1 MSLRTALA
9 KISWVAAFL
18 AMISPGWADSD
29 SARAAELR
37 GDFSA
42 AANAWGKVADKA
54 KGDARIEALLSRV
67 QALRELGQH
76 KIVMETL
83 AELEE
88 EAKSTGAELRVAEV
102 QAAQGASVMFS
113 RQAADAE
120 ALLRTALA
128 TARKLKARG
137 LIAQVQNDLGVLLS
151 GTGDKAGAVAAL
163 AESASLAAKYGSPEL
178 AVRARRNLADA
189 RMNAGD
195 FPAARKELDTALRA
209 ARSLPEGHER
219 AFLLLGLAHL
229 SERLFHEEPAH
240 DNAMRRRAFELD
252 AEAVKIA
259 TTIGDERVLSLALG
273 HQGSLYEF
281 EKKLPEALALTR
293 RALELAQR
301 VRSADSLYR
310 WQWQSGRIL
319 ASQGERDV
327 AIEAYR
333 RAVATLEGIRNDV
346 AIRHGNRNAGSS
358 YRQVVG
364 AVYYELAD
372 LLLQRADGIKDAG
385 EFQTVLREARATAEA
400 LKSAELEDYFQDDCV
415 NLLRSKQRNVE
426 NLSEKAAVL
435 YILPLPS
442 RTELL
447 LSLPGTKEKPGRIER
462 IKVPTSEPQLTEIV
476 RRFRLNLE
484 IRTTN
489 EFLEQSRQLYKLL
502 IEPVESL
509 LKSHGIDTLVFVPD
523 GALRTIPMSA
533 LNDGEKF
540 LVEKYSIAVSPG
552 LDLMESGPAGLRT
565 PRMMISGLTDAVQN
579 FQALP
584 AVQREVER
592 LGKLYPQNETLMNND
607 FMKVRVTEKFTGEPF
622 TIVHIA
628 SHGHIDSDVRKSFV
642 LTHADKL
649 TLDDLEK
656 LIRPGQLADKPLELL
671 TLSACQTAAGDDRAA
686 LGLGGVAVKA
696 GARSAFATL
705 WCVND
710 EASAMLIA
718 DFYTELT
725 APAGNTKA
733 QALQTAQRRLL
744 ANPRYAH
751 PCFWAPYLI
760 IGNWL

>member
-9 KISWVAAFL
+9 KISWVAAVL
-18 AMISPGWADSD
+18 VMGASAWADAD
-29 SARAAELR
+29 SARAAAQR
-37 GDFSA
+37 GDFSTA
-42 AANAWGKVADKA
+42 ASEWSNVARKE

-76 KIVMETL
+76 KIALETL
-83 AELEE
+83 ADLEE
-88 EAKSTGAELRVAEV
+88 AAKSSGAELRVAEV
-102 QAAQGASVMFS
+102 QAAQGASMMFS

-120 ALLRTALA
+120 ELLRTALA
-128 TARKLKARG
+128 TAKKLKARG
-137 LIAQVQNDLGVLLS
+137 LVAQVQNDLGILLS
-151 GTGDKAGAVAAL
+151 GTGEKAGAVTAF
-163 AESASLAAKYGSPEL
+163 AEAASLAAKSGPPEL
-178 AVRARRNLADA
+178 AARAQRNLADA
-189 RMNAGD
+189 RLTAGD
-195 FPAARKELDTALRA
+195 FPAARKALDAAVRA
-209 ARSLPEGHER
+209 ARALPEGHGR
-219 AFLLLGLAHL
+219 AFLLLALARTC
-229 SERLFHEEPAH
+229 ERIFHEDPPH

-293 RALELAQR
+293 RALDLAQR
-301 VRSADSLYR
+301 TRSADSLYR

-358 YRQVVG
+358 YRQAVG

-372 LLLQRADGIKDAG
+372 LLLQRADGVKDAG
-385 EFQTVLREARATAEA
+385 EFQTVLREARATAES

-426 NLSEKAAVL
+426 NLSEKAVVL
-435 YILPLPS
+435 YILPLPT

-447 LSLPGTKEKPGRIER
+447 LSLPGTKDKPARIER
-462 IKVPTSEPQLTEIV
+462 YKAQIGDLELTNMV

-489 EFLEQSRQLYKLL
+489 EFLEQAQQLYKLL
-502 IEPVESL
+502 IEPVESQ
-509 LKSHGIDTLVFVPD
+509 LKTHGIDTLVFVPD
-523 GALRTIPMSA
+523 GALRTVPMAA
-533 LNDGEKF
+533 LHDGEKF
-540 LVEKYSIAVSPG
+540 LIEKYSIAVSPG
-552 LDLMESGPAGLRT
+552 LDLMETGPAGLRA
-565 PRMMISGLTDAVQN
+565 PRMMINGLTDAVQS

-584 AVQREVER
+584 AVQKEVDR

-607 FMKVRVTEKFTGEPF
+607 FMKVRVTEKFTGAPF

-656 LIRPGQLADKPLELL
+656 LIRPGQLADRPLELL

-710 EASAMLIA
+710 EASAELVA
-718 DFYTELT
+718 DFYTGLS
-725 APAGNTKA
+725 ARDGRTKA
-733 QALQTAQRRLL
+733 QALQSAQRRLL

>member
-1 MSLRTALA
+1 MAL
-9 KISWVAAFL
+9 
-18 AMISPGWADSD
+18 PTWADAD
-29 SARAAELR
+29 TARAAAAR
-37 GDFSA
+37 GDFSTA
-42 AANAWGKVADKA
+42 AAGWGKVADDA
-54 KGDARIEALLSRV
+54 KGVQRVEALLSRV
-67 QALRELGQH
+67 QALREIGQH
-76 KIVMETL
+76 KILLETL
-83 AELEE
+83 GQLEE
-88 EAKSTGAELRVAEV
+88 EAKTIGGEMLLAEV
-102 QAAQGASVMFS
+102 QAAQGASLMFS

-120 ALLRTALA
+120 PLLRKALES
-128 TARKLKARG
+128 ARKLKARG
-137 LIAQVQNDLGVLLS
+137 LIAQVQNDIGILLS
-151 GTGDKAGAVAAL
+151 GTGDKAGAVTAL
-163 AESASLAAKYGSPEL
+163 AESAALAVKYGSPEL
-178 AVRARRNLADA
+178 AAHAKRNLAEA
-189 RMNAGD
+189 RMTAGD
-195 FPAARKELDTALRA
+195 FPAARKEMDAAVRA
-209 ARSLPEGHER
+209 ARALPEGHER
-219 AFLLLGLAHL
+219 AFLLLGLAHAF
-229 SERLFHEEPAH
+229 ERIFHEEPAH

-252 AEAVKIA
+252 VEAAKLA
-259 TTIGDERVLSLALG
+259 TAIGDERVLAWALG

-301 VRSADSLYR
+301 TQSVDSLYR

-319 ASQGERDV
+319 ASQGERDT
-327 AIEAYR
+327 AIDAYR

-372 LLLQRADGIKDAG
+372 LLLQRADGIKDAA

-426 NLSEKAAVL
+426 NLSDKAAVL

-462 IKVPTSEPQLTEIV
+462 FKVQIGDAELTDTV
-476 RRFRLNLE
+476 RHFRLNLE

-489 EFLEQSRQLYKLL
+489 EFLEQAQQLYKLL
-502 IEPVESL
+502 IEPVEPL

-523 GALRTIPMSA
+523 GALRTIPMAA
-533 LNDGEKF
+533 LQDGEKF
-540 LVEKYSIAVSPG
+540 LIEKYSIAVSPG
-552 LDLMESGPAGLRT
+552 LDLMETGPAGLRA
-565 PRMMISGLTDAVQN
+565 PRMMINGLTDAVQN

-584 AVQREVER
+584 AVQKEVER
-592 LGKLYPQNETLMNND
+592 LEKLYPQNETLMNGQ
-607 FMKVRVTEKFTGEPF
+607 FMKVRVTEKFSGEPF

-656 LIRPGQLADKPLELL
+656 LIRPGQLADRPLELL

-710 EASAMLIA
+710 EASAQLVA
-718 DFYTELT
+718 DFYTGLS
-725 APAGNTKA
+725 ARDGRTKA
-733 QALQTAQRRLL
+733 QALQSAQRRLL

>member
-1 MSLRTALA
+1 MLA
-9 KISWVAAFL
+9 
-18 AMISPGWADSD
+18 PTWADAD
-29 SARAAELR
+29 IARAAAQR
-37 GDFSA
+37 GDFSTA
-42 AANAWGKVADKA
+42 AAEWGKVADAA
-54 KGDARIEALLSRV
+54 KGDARIEALLSRL
-67 QALRELGQH
+67 QALGELGQH
-76 KIVMETL
+76 KIALETL

-88 EAKSTGAELRVAEV
+88 EAKSSGAELRLAEV
-102 QAAQGASVMFS
+102 EAAQGASVMFS
-113 RQAADAE
+113 RQAADSE
-120 ALLRTALA
+120 PLLRKALA
-128 TARKLKARG
+128 TAKKLKAHG
-137 LIAQVQNDLGVLLS
+137 LVAQVQNDLGILLL
-151 GTGDKAGAVAAL
+151 GTGDKAGAVVAL
-163 AESASLAAKYGSPEL
+163 VESAALAAKYGSPEL
-178 AVRARRNLADA
+178 AARAKRNLADA
-189 RMNAGD
+189 RISAGD
-195 FPAARKELDTALRA
+195 FPAARKEMDAAVRA
-209 ARSLPEGHER
+209 ARALPEGHDR
-219 AFLLLGLAHL
+219 AFLLIGLAKIF
-229 SERLFHEEPAH
+229 ERYFHEEPAH

-252 AEAVKIA
+252 AEAVKLA
-259 TTIGDERVLSLALG
+259 SAIGDDRALSWALG
-273 HQGSLYEF
+273 NQGSLYEF

-293 RALELAQR
+293 RALDLAQR
-301 VRSADSLYR
+301 TRTTDALYR

-319 ASQGERDV
+319 ASQGERDT

-333 RAVATLEGIRNDV
+333 RAVATLEAIRNDV

-372 LLLQRADGIKDAG
+372 LLLQRADGIKDTG

-462 IKVPTSEPQLTEIV
+462 YKVSVGDLELTDIV
-476 RRFRLNLE
+476 RHFRLNLE
-484 IRTTN
+484 VRTTN
-489 EFLEQSRQLYKLL
+489 EFMEQAQQLYKLL
-502 IEPVESL
+502 IEPVVPL
-509 LKSHGIDTLVFVPD
+509 LKSHGIETLVFVPD
-523 GALRTIPMSA
+523 GALRTVPMAA
-533 LNDGEKF
+533 LHDGEKF

-552 LDLMESGPAGLRT
+552 LDLMESGPAGLRA
-565 PRMMISGLTDAVQN
+565 PRMMINGLTDAVQS

-584 AVQREVER
+584 AVQKEVER
-592 LGKLYPQNETLMNND
+592 LGKLYPQNETLMNGD

-710 EASAMLIA
+710 EASAELVA
-718 DFYTELT
+718 DFYTGLT
-725 APAGNTKA
+725 GRVAMTKA
-733 QALQTAQRRLL
+733 QALQAAQRHLL